1 MEIIHK
7 YAFLFFLSLVF
18 IPNTHL
24 TQSYATNPP
33 IYSNKHIKTS
43 AYDVTQVHQT
53 KEEWQRQ
60 LGALLEEKQDELTAS
75 LVCVFPPI
83 EKKKSVETRVYFLPK
98 EGPLSCGASILLKG
112 SLPSEV
118 ASFKERL
125 SGFIVDSGDLYATA
139 VTRDNEGKELI
150 SVITTSQG
158 RPVLWYLDP
167 LLHCRF
173 AATGDIPPLPQEN
186 TRKGYA
192 A

>member
-1 MEIIHK
+1 MKIIHK
-7 YAFLFFLSLVF
+7 YAFIFFLSLVF
-18 IPNTHL
+18 ILNTHL

-98 EGPLSCGASILLKG
+98 EGPLSYGVSILLKG

-158 RPVLWYLDP
+158 SPILWYLDP

-173 AATGDIPPLPQEN
+173 AATGDIPPLPQKN
-186 TRKGYA
+186 ARKGYA

>member
-1 MEIIHK
+1 MKIIHK
-7 YAFLFFLSLVF
+7 YAFIFFLSLVF
-18 IPNTHL
+18 ILNTHL
-24 TQSYATNPP
+24 THSYATNPP

-60 LGALLEEKQDELTAS
+60 LGTLIEEKQDELTAS

-83 EKKKSVETRVYFLPK
+83 EKEKSVETRVYFLPE
-98 EGPLSCGASILLKG
+98 EGPLSYGVSIPLKG

-118 ASFKERL
+118 AFFKERL

>member
-1 MEIIHK
+1 MKIIHK

-18 IPNTHL
+18 ILNTHL

-60 LGALLEEKQDELTAS
+60 LGTLIEEKQDELTAS
-75 LVCVFPPI
+75 LVCLFPPI
-83 EKKKSVETRVYFLPK
+83 EEKKNVETRVYFLPE
-98 EGPLSCGASILLKG
+98 EGTLSYGVSILLKG